1 MTFVLR
7 GKTTIIL
14 KPSFSEMLQYRRKLI
29 QLGSN
34 QVSSPCHRHAA
45 TVHHRSGD
53 EDTGRESNDGGSD
66 NNQQSTKMSNGNGNG
81 NGNDDSGNNDDG
93 NEGDGSSNGGGRSA
107 VAVQRPG
114 QLGKGAA
121 LAAVYSN
128 TDQKYQIPS
137 TSDTGK
143 ISIQKN
149 DW

>member
-1 MTFVLR
+1 
-7 GKTTIIL
+7 
-14 KPSFSEMLQYRRKLI
+14 MLQYRRKLI

-114 QLGKGAA
+114 QLWHKE
-121 LAAVYSN
+121 LAMTRNS
-128 TDQKYQIPS
+128 P
-137 TSDTGK
+137 
-143 ISIQKN
+143 
-149 DW
+149 